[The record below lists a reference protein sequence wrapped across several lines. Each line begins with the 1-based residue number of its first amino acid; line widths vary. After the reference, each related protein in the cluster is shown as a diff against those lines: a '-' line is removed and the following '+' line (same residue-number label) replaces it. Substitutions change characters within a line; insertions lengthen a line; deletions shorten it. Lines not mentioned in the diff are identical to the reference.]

1 MFVGEG
7 GLGKVDNPLVHMVST
22 CMSVVGIATGWD
34 SLCCMGGHCAGGRCG
49 GHGCGRNIGSG
60 GSCGRSR
67 RKTGWH
73 IWLSAQTTG
82 IEISVVEMVSMS
94 VEIMMASISF
104 VIQSLE
110 LIDLFCFNLLMSVLF
125 DSVDE

>member
-7 GLGKVDNPLVHMVST
+7 GLGKIDNPLVHMVST
-22 CMSVVGIATGWD
+22 CMSVVGIAAGWN
-34 SLCCMGGHCAGGRCG
+34 SLCYIGGHCTGGRCG
-49 GHGCGRNIGSG
+49 AHGCGRNTGSG

-82 IEISVVEMVSMS
+82 IVINVVKMVVMS
-94 VEIMMASISF
+94 VEIMMASILF
-104 VIQSLE
+104 IIQSFE
-110 LIDLFCFNLLMSVLF
+110 LFNLFCFYLLVLVF
-125 DSVDE
+125 C

>member
-1 MFVGEG
+1 
-7 GLGKVDNPLVHMVST
+7 MVST
-22 CMSVVGIATGWD
+22 CMSVVRVAAGWD
-34 SLCCMGGHCAGGRCG
+34 SLCCMSGCCASGRCG
-49 GHGCGRNIGSG
+49 GHGCGRNTGSG
-60 GSCGRSR
+60 GNCGRSR

-82 IEISVVEMVSMS
+82 IVIGVVEMVVMS

-104 VIQSLE
+104 IIQSFK
-110 LIDLFCFNLLMSVLF
+110 LIDLFCFYLLVLVFF

>member
-1 MFVGEG
+1 MFIGEG
-7 GLGKVDNPLVHMVST
+7 GLGKIDNPLVHVVST
-22 CMSVVGIATGWD
+22 CMRVVGVVAGWD
-34 SLCCMGGHCAGGRCG
+34 SLCCMGGRCAGGRCG

-73 IWLSAQTTG
+73 IWLSTQTAG
-82 IEISVVEMVSMS
+82 IVINVVKTVVVSVK
-94 VEIMMASISF
+94 IMMASITF
-104 VIQSLE
+104 KIQSFK
-110 LIDLFCFNLLMSVLF
+110 LIDLFCFYFLMSVLF